1 MAANKKR
8 AKAPESV
15 EPIEPEET
23 LTEEEILKLD
33 YGSFDLL
40 SRAMRFMVGIQTPS
54 LLTRARREGYSS
66 EEHQLGQTLW
76 KRASGLERPLDHFF
90 ARGVLALSDSAEA
103 QRCLQDIDGFENT
116 WFPRTRAIIRRA
128 VPVDRRD
135 AFEAAFFADL
145 TQQPLGP
152 AVVGSVTTYLTR
164 VEGLEQSAQPDAKAV
179 RQLLQQRGLT
189 PGKIADVRRVIAQLG
204 ELTPPAVPTD
214 TTEYKQADAAQ
225 REALQQLADWYR
237 DWATTLRTVFATREQ
252 LKLGLTRPPRRGGAS
267 EGEPG
272 DAALEEE
279 VV

>member
-1 MAANKKR
+1 MAAKKK
-8 AKAPESV
+8 AKAVQSLEAL
-15 EPIEPEET
+15 EREEI

-33 YGSFDLL
+33 YGNFELL
-40 SRAMRFMVGIQTPS
+40 ARVTRLLVAVQTPN
-54 LLTRARREGYSS
+54 LLVRARREGYTA

-76 KRASGLERPLDHFF
+76 RRASGLERPLDHYF
-90 ARGVLALSDSAEA
+90 ARGVLTLADSAEG
-103 QRCLQDIDGFENT
+103 QRLLQEIDAFENL

-128 VPVDRRD
+128 VPRERRD

-164 VEGLEQSAQPDAKAV
+164 VEGLEKSTQPDAKAV

-189 PGKIADVRRVIAQLG
+189 AGKIADVRRLIAQLG
-204 ELTPPAVPTD
+204 ELTPPAVPTE
-214 TTEYKQADAAQ
+214 TNEYKNADVAQ

-237 DWATTLRTVFATREQ
+237 DWATTLRTAFSTRDQ
-252 LKLGLTRPPRRGGAS
+252 VKLGLTRLPRRAGS
-267 EGEPG
+267 EGEPE
-272 DAALEEE
+272 AETAEEE